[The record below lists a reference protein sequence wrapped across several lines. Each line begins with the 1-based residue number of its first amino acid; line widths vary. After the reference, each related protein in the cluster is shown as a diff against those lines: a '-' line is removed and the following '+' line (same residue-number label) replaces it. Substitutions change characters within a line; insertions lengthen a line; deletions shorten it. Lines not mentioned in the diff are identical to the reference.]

1 MDLNCVREL
10 PDLDLTMLI
19 LVILAGFGFLTLG
32 VYLLLRPRPHPTTPV
47 VKGAYDKFS
56 LEGPVGLFL
65 ILLSL
70 ALWGLVYWQLNS
82 RFAANAEAFIG
93 APRTLGSIADGL
105 RRNSNADIQ
114 LKGDADTIVISQ
126 PVSGACATALLDD
139 LCKKYRGTLT
149 CTQEGNRRVIER
161 SR

>member
-1 MDLNCVREL
+1 M
-10 PDLDLTMLI
+10 TMLVLLI
-19 LVILAGFGFLTLG
+19 GAGIGFLVLG
-32 VYLLLRPRPHPTTPV
+32 GYLLVRPPPATAGQPAVLWIDKYRLR
-47 VKGAYDKFS
+47 
-56 LEGPVGLFL
+56 GPVGLFL
-65 ILLSL
+65 ILLGL
-70 ALWGLVYWQLNS
+70 ALWGLAYWQLNS
-82 RFAANAEAFIG
+82 RFAPDAEAFTG

-114 LKGDADTIVISQ
+114 LKGDADSVMISQ

-149 CTQEGNRRVIER
+149 CIQEGNRRVIER